1 MARKNFWISMML
13 GCICFAKNKQK
24 EDTGWLSFVKKYNG
38 ILLQLCKGVLKEEM
52 KNTQLVARKWISVV
66 DVHTQMMIQKDL
78 VGYLETTKTNNNNN
92 PKMCILTYVKIQ
104 SDPPRTTR
112 NALKRQIFD
121 LFTKSSSGHKYIQVL
136 RQVECNLKTN

>member
-1 MARKNFWISMML
+1 
-13 GCICFAKNKQK
+13 
-24 EDTGWLSFVKKYNG
+24 
-38 ILLQLCKGVLKEEM
+38 M

-78 VGYLETTKTNNNNN
+78 VGYLETTKKKKKKKKT
-92 PKMCILTYVKIQ
+92 KICILTYVKIK
-104 SDPPRTTR
+104 SDQPRTTR

>member
-1 MARKNFWISMML
+1 MFEKNEAVKDALISLGMINPLEKDNAEVFKKYICQLHGQKNIWISMML

-38 ILLQLCKGVLKEEM
+38 SLLQLCKGVLKEEM

-78 VGYLETTKTNNNNN
+78 VGYLETTEK
-92 PKMCILTYVKIQ
+92 K
-104 SDPPRTTR
+104 
-112 NALKRQIFD
+112 
-121 LFTKSSSGHKYIQVL
+121 
-136 RQVECNLKTN
+136 